1 MHELELSAEFSDYV
15 ALFRP
20 EGPPLLGPTAEIHVR
35 DRLERAY
42 DVPYDFLKRREAL
55 YRQALRGS

>member
-1 MHELELSAEFSDYV
+1 LI
-15 ALFRP
+15 
-20 EGPPLLGPTAEIHVR
+20 GPTAEVHTR

-55 YRQALRGS
+55 YRQALRGL